1 LCLWFTNFIRFIWLL
16 RIALLLRRALA
27 CSFHGK
33 PNPSGRFTFDVLR
46 EFTSANSSLKQCPA
60 RPASWSSPLQSSGRS
75 HGANETIHLL
85 VAVFTHASR
94 SSLYSPHPCGSPAN
108 AAQLKRFKLVPDQFV
123 GVPLAPL
130 ARYAHRSSPS
140 VGPTPSESGITHT
153 AGRYRVLRSNPI
165 DEEALVERQ
174 GIVY

>member
-1 LCLWFTNFIRFIWLL
+1 MKKPLSKDRGFFIARKKT
-16 RIALLLRRALA
+16 ALLLH
-27 CSFHGK
+27 SE
-33 PNPSGRFTFDVLR
+33 PNPSGRLTFDVLR

-60 RPASWSSPLQSSGRS
+60 R
-75 HGANETIHLL
+75 
-85 VAVFTHASR
+85 
-94 SSLYSPHPCGSPAN
+94 HPCLAFIT
-108 AAQLKRFKLVPDQFV
+108 L